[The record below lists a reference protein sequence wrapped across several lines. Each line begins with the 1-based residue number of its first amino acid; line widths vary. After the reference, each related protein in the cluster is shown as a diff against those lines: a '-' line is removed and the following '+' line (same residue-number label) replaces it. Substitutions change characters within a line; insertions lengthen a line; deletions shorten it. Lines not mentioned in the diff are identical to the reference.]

1 MGDIRPKGKVV
12 KTKGGVR
19 QTVVDA
25 GTRDILDMGIG
36 IKPLK
41 SGSGKITKNI
51 QATIAQANA
60 KKP

>member
-1 MGDIRPKGKVV
+1 VGDIRPKGKVV
-12 KTKGGVR
+12 KSKGGVNLT
-19 QTVVDA
+19 TVDN
-25 GTRDILDMGIG
+25 GTRTILDMGIG